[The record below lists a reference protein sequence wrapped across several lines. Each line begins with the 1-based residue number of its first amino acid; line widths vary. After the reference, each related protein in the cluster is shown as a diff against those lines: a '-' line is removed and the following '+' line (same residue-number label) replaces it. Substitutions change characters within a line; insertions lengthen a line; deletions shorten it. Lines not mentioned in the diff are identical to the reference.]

1 MPTPIF
7 HACNTFNY
15 YANLGEAWAF
25 YGDLLGFETVID
37 HPSAK
42 VLRLCAGS
50 FLTLVDARLAPHLA
64 DAPKSVTLA
73 LVTEQ
78 VEAWYAYLTG
88 AEVPMLRPLKKA
100 AGKAH
105 DGFVALDPEGYFLEV
120 ERFNPHP
127 ENERLLPRLA
137 QHAPIFPNQG
147 ARPPALGVQATV
159 RWLYYEDVAAAM
171 PFYET
176 LLGQPMIVDQGWAK
190 VYPVAANGYIGL
202 VESAQ
207 GLHRAS
213 PTKQVTVSLLTAPGA
228 DLSAP
233 LPGLDGQSLSTQAVG
248 LTDPGAYTLHLGSL
262 EELAEPHAFDQLL
275 HSIGKIQ

>member
-1 MPTPIF
+1 MVMPTF
-7 HACNTFNY
+7 QTCNTFNY
-15 YANLGEAWAF
+15 YANLAQAWAF
-25 YGDLLGFETVID
+25 YGDILGFETVVD

-50 FLTLVDARLAPHLA
+50 FLTLVDVRLAPHLA

-78 VEAWYAYLTG
+78 VEAWHAYLTG
-88 AEVPMLRPLKKA
+88 AGVPLLRPFNKQ

-127 ENERLLPRLA
+127 ENEQLLPRLA
-137 QHAPIFPNQG
+137 QHAPVFPSQG
-147 ARPPALGVQATV
+147 SRPVDLGIVATV
-159 RWLYYEDVAAAM
+159 RWLYYEDVGPAM
-171 PFYET
+171 TFYES
-176 LLGQPMIVDQGWAK
+176 LLSSPLIVDQGWAK

-202 VESAQ
+202 VESEK

-213 PTKQVTVSLLTAPGA
+213 TTAKVTVSLLTQPGI
-228 DLSAP
+228 DLSPA
-233 LPGLDGQSLSTQAVG
+233 LPAVDGHLLSAEAVG
-248 LTDPGAYTLHLGSL
+248 FTDLGGYVLHVGPFVDLEDWKTF
-262 EELAEPHAFDQLL
+262 EELLANLTRVL
-275 HSIGKIQ
+275 